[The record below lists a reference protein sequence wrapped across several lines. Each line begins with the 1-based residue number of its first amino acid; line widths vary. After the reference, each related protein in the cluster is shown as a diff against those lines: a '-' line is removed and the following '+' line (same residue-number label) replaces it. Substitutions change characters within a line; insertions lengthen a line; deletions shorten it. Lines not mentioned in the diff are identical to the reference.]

1 MNKQQG
7 FTLIELT
14 IVIIILGILAASA
27 IPKFTNLSSDARLAT
42 LKGMEGALRSGIN
55 LIYAKAVLSNQDS
68 PPKEGDDK
76 VIASIDGITMTLY
89 SGYPD
94 GNWMTGIRYAI
105 SLDDVTFS
113 KNAKDICN
121 SDLCGRGEQKK
132 LPSGKEITN
141 GFIAKVFPRGYSW
154 NNQCGVYYI
163 NYHDGSKPEIGL
175 ETKHCK

>member
-14 IVIIILGILAASA
+14 IVTIILGILAVSA

-42 LKGMEGALRSGIN
+42 LKGMEGALRSGVN
-55 LIYAKAVLSNQDS
+55 LIHAKAVITHQDVN
-68 PPKEGDDK
+68 PIKNK
-76 VIASIDGITMTLY
+76 FIVANIDGIKMTLH

-94 GNWMTGIRYAI
+94 GNWINGVRYAI
-105 SLDDVTFS
+105 SLDDVDFLS
-113 KNAKDICN
+113 SPNLIC
-121 SDLCGRGEQKK
+121 DADWCGRGDQKR
-132 LPSGKEITN
+132 LPSTGEVIIH
-141 GFIAKVFPRGYSW
+141 GQIAKVYPRGYSW

-163 NYHDGSKPEIGL
+163 NRYDGSKPEIGL